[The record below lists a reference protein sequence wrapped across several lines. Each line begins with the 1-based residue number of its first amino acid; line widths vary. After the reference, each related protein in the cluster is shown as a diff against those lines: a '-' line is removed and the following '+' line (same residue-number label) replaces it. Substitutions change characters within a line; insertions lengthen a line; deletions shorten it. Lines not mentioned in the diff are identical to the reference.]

1 MTAGGQ
7 DAIFPL
13 CSSYHFLWYPRFR
26 NPFLSPEAM
35 WFIGRDGTLG
45 IHPRRKLKI
54 WVQTQRLSLVSAYQ
68 LGWSPSSRDNIAA
81 GISREAPSKLSPRE
95 LSTREPQW
103 GSSCTVIWEHK
114 PYHGAWGKRKNVHYW
129 NIIKIKCDQGLL
141 SPWVWGVSLRYL
153 WFLI

>member
-26 NPFLSPEAM
+26 NPFLSPETM
-35 WFIGRDGTLG
+35 GFIGRDGTLG

-54 WVQTQRLSLVSAYQ
+54 WVQTQKLSLVSAYQ

-81 GISREAPSKLSPRE
+81 GIAEKLQANSAHGNCPPESHSEAHPALSSESTNLIMVLGGKGRTCITETSLKLSV
-95 LSTREPQW
+95 TW
-103 GSSCTVIWEHK
+103 GFYPHE
-114 PYHGAWGKRKNVHYW
+114 
-129 NIIKIKCDQGLL
+129 
-141 SPWVWGVSLRYL
+141 
-153 WFLI
+153 FEE